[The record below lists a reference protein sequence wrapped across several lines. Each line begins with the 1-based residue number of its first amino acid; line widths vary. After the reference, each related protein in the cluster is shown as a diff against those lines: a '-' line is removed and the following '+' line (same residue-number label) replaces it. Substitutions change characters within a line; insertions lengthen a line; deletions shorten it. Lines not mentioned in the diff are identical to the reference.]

1 MPCPIALSRWQ
12 SSKYLA
18 VFVRV
23 PAVSSQLQEIGKKLT
38 GNLRPNRYSTIAID
52 AYLACGKR
60 KRPSGSR
67 HKNLIKIAF
76 ISILQ
81 SCQTWFTH
89 LETVLCTISLAAG
102 FGNLYRLPQTTLLQG
117 GLPFLV
123 AYVVLTVLVGLPLL
137 FLELGIG
144 QLAQEG
150 FIKSWRAVPF
160 FKGQSHIYL
169 RKVYMLP
176 HTKITK
182 TTKFKER
189 KFKNFKI
196 GYT

>member
-1 MPCPIALSRWQ
+1 
-12 SSKYLA
+12 
-18 VFVRV
+18 VRV

-160 FKGQSHIYL
+160 FKGQSLNRTKLLKKNLHVTTYKSKENN
-169 RKVYMLP
+169 KV
-176 HTKITK
+176 
-182 TTKFKER
+182 
-189 KFKNFKI
+189 
-196 GYT
+196 